1 MNKIDFNKKM
11 LGKKVSVETNGEPWV
26 GQIVEIVDEDNFA
39 VLSSFT
45 GKIQTI
51 SIYDIRSLDYEE
63 TQRK

>member
-1 MNKIDFNKKM
+1 M